1 MGHRDPLRS
10 CVVSR
15 LVKVLITLVVIAAV
29 GVAGFFVFEYFD
41 HHEKVKD
48 AERACGSLT
57 SPTPGVALPTGLG
70 SFAVPSDQTLLEV
83 DSQGKT
89 LVVYTITKGSRKD
102 LVSLRDKV
110 VAQLAAQGL
119 TASATD
125 QEPTYE
131 AEGQFSGTVSGTIQ
145 VQPQCQGYDRI
156 RYKFS
161 L

>member
-1 MGHRDPLRS
+1 M
-10 CVVSR
+10 
-15 LVKVLITLVVIAAV
+15 KVLITVVVVAAV

-89 LVVYTITKGSRKD
+89 VIVYTITKGSRKD

-110 VAQLAAQGL
+110 VAQLAALGL

-131 AEGQFSGTVSGTIQ
+131 AEGQFSGTVRGTIQ

-156 RYKFS
+156 RYKFN

>member
-1 MGHRDPLRS
+1 MTRTVKILIS
-10 CVVSR
+10 V
-15 LVKVLITLVVIAAV
+15 LVLALV
-29 GVAGFFVFEYFD
+29 GVGGFAVFEYFD

-57 SPTPGVALPTGLG
+57 TPVAGVALPSTLPGFSL
-70 SFAVPSDQTLLEV
+70 PSDQTLLEV
-83 DSQGKT
+83 DTQGKT
-89 LVVYTITKGSRKD
+89 VIVFTIKKGSRKD
-102 LVSLRDKV
+102 LVSLRDDV
-110 VAQLAAQGL
+110 VQQMKGAGF

-131 AEGQFSGTVSGTIQ
+131 AEGQFSGKLNGTIQ

-156 RYKFS
+156 RYKFN